1 MVFNCNYND
10 VIKSGKSVIYTKHF
24 IFFPYKLM
32 SSKKLWFYY
41 IYALFLSFHKSSFL
55 ISNTIFKIFR
65 QLNYSSH
72 LLFVLI
78 RINNE
83 YLELIRSQTKWLDT
97 RRGEGA
103 KSRHARCLKSVIKL
117 GIKVKDDAED
127 LFCRLATTI

>member
-1 MVFNCNYND
+1 M
-10 VIKSGKSVIYTKHF
+10 IKSGKSVIYTKDL

-83 YLELIRSQTKWLDT
+83 YLELIRSQTERLGT
-97 RRGEGA
+97 RKGEGT
-103 KSRHARCLKSVIKL
+103 KSKHARYLKSVIIKL
-117 GIKVKDDAED
+117 GIKVKDNDAED